1 MGRLS
6 PASALEVAV
15 TELRDPEPR
24 DAWFVVDL
32 LVQGAQ
38 GSFFNPHLAQP
49 ATLLAL
55 VQQLQMMTRNQQIL
69 TPDGWIWSRVFM
81 LNLAQHTV
89 GFGWLAEESPQR
101 PGDAIEI
108 AAISITPA
116 RRGQGF
122 GTRLLNG
129 VLTYLQN
136 EFPQR
141 AVVARCRPASAQME
155 GMLRARGFE
164 TVSSGAD
171 SVELRLSQ
179 AGAPEP
185 ASTAA
190 PDNPAT

>member
-6 PASALEVAV
+6 PASVLEVAV
-15 TELRDPEPR
+15 TDLRDPEPR

-49 ATLLAL
+49 AMLLAL
-55 VQQLQMMTRNQQIL
+55 VQQLQMMTRNHQIL
-69 TPDGWIWSRVFM
+69 TPDGWIWSRIFM
-81 LNLAQHTV
+81 LSLAQHTV
-89 GFGWLAEESPQR
+89 GFAWLAEEVPQR
-101 PGDAIEI
+101 PGNGIEI

-122 GTRLLNG
+122 GARLLNG
-129 VLTYLQN
+129 VLTHLRD

-141 AVVARCRPASAQME
+141 AVMARCRPASAQME
-155 GMLRARGFE
+155 GMLRAHGFE
-164 TVSSGAD
+164 ITGSDAD
-171 SVELRLSQ
+171 SVELRLVQ

-185 ASTAA
+185 AS
-190 PDNPAT
+190 PDVPAEPET